1 MCPQGLRSAAS
12 PFHPR
17 PGTLGLGAWESCSA
31 HGWRSRDRAPG
42 DTPAPH
48 TPTPMLRWKPRLGVC
63 GGGGEVARTGQRAV
77 THGGADGGSGGAHLP
92 VPVSHHTL
100 LAFEGTVVGILHIFR
115 VADLRQGWGTGG
127 GRLQKPQSP
136 SEHPPRQRPG
146 QRQTLCTG
154 VSPSVSACLGRSWKL
169 KLGRGC
175 PAG

>member
-1 MCPQGLRSAAS
+1 
-12 PFHPR
+12 
-17 PGTLGLGAWESCSA
+17 
-31 HGWRSRDRAPG
+31 
-42 DTPAPH
+42 
-48 TPTPMLRWKPRLGVC
+48 MLRWKPRLGVC
-63 GGGGEVARTGQRAV
+63 GGGGEAARTGQRAV

-175 PAG
+175 PAGQQAAKAAEERTWEGSTKAPDRGRVPKRQSHLREPPGDGLGWKRWKCF